1 MLCDRCILSSKCES
15 SVPGGECAVE
25 SGAFDWLSSELM
37 SQYGLEGLVDEILV
51 GRVAMYLIRIA
62 RAEVY
67 EANVGVSG
75 ASVAWGRYI
84 VDLDESL
91 RGLLRDLALTRAD
104 NRRLERDDVF
114 VDVDRLLS
122 RLALRAKKNK
132 YGKARKYPSRGLPRK
147 ARMSRMAVRGHSP
160 VTLLINDW
168 MAEKPKLESLI
179 SGV

>member
-1 MLCDRCILSSKCES
+1 MLCDRCVLNGKCES

-25 SGAFDWLSSELM
+25 SKAFDWLSSELM
-37 SQYGLEGLVDEILV
+37 AQYGLEGLVDEILV

-91 RGLLRDLALTRAD
+91 RGLLRDLSLTRAD
-104 NRRLERDDVF
+104 KRRLERDDVF

-122 RLALRAKKNK
+122 RLALRAKENED
-132 YGKARKYPSRGLPRK
+132 RKPRK
-147 ARMSRMAVRGHSP
+147 FPVDGLSGDSLIERIVTRGPSP
-160 VTLLINDW
+160 MVLLMRDW
-168 MAEKPKLESLI
+168 TAEKPKLESLI
-179 SGV
+179 RHG

>member
-1 MLCDRCILSSKCES
+1 MLCDRCVLNSKCES
-15 SVPGGECAVE
+15 SVPGGECTVE
-25 SGAFDWLSSELM
+25 SKAFDWLSSELM

-104 NRRLERDDVF
+104 NKKLEKDDVF

-132 YGKARKYPSRGLPRK
+132 DRKARKYPSKGLPRK
-147 ARMSRMAVRGHSP
+147 ARMSRMAVCGHSP

-168 MAEKPKLESLI
+168 IAEKPKLESLTKR
-179 SGV
+179 G